1 MNPGG
6 DVGQDLVGVLVGL
19 GEGLHVELTHSGVG
33 KHVAVAHR
41 LGVVVGVRNVLAQ
54 EVSDVA
60 SNRPVIGLGGVGQ
73 EDLHVAAANPDDD
86 VELVVDRD
94 HADGSCVA
102 RETAQLGDELV
113 EIVGE
118 HRLHGDRGPLAIIV
132 VESYD
137 EVDLVLAC
145 VLEII
150 VVIVIVIIVVVV
162 VLVIG
167 QLVVLIEIVVV
178 IDVIVGN
185 KLVIAEPGHDDLLGG
200 ERLHRCRHL
209 AAETVA
215 GPI

>member
-19 GEGLHVELTHSGVG
+19 GEGLHVELTHPGVG
-33 KHVAVAHR
+33 KHVAIAHR

-60 SNRPVIGLGGVGQ
+60 SDRPVIGLGGVGQ
-73 EDLHVAAANPDDD
+73 EDLHVATANPDDD

-94 HADGSCVA
+94 HADSSCVT

-137 EVDLVLAC
+137 EVDLVLAG

-150 VVIVIVIIVVVV
+150 VVIVIVVVV

-209 AAETVA
+209 ATETVA
-215 GPI
+215 GSI

>member
-1 MNPGG
+1 MG
-6 DVGQDLVGVLVGL
+6 
-19 GEGLHVELTHSGVG
+19 T
-33 KHVAVAHR
+33 
-41 LGVVVGVRNVLAQ
+41 
-54 EVSDVA
+54 
-60 SNRPVIGLGGVGQ
+60 
-73 EDLHVAAANPDDD
+73 
-86 VELVVDRD
+86 
-94 HADGSCVA
+94 
-102 RETAQLGDELV
+102 
-113 EIVGE
+113 
-118 HRLHGDRGPLAIIV
+118 V

-137 EVDLVLAC
+137 EVDLVLAG